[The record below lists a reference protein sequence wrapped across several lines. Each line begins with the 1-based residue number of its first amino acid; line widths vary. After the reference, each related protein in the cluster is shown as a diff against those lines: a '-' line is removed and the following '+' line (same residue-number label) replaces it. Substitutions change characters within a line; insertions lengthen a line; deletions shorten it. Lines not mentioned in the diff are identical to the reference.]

1 MKGSIVEDIEEKRRI
16 PVKVLWTLG
25 AGAAALLLLW
35 FSGVLDRDSSEPQ
48 VTSRGDGT
56 LTNEDVSAL
65 RPEIHALRPT
75 IVKLNPLIEKDPNRS
90 SEPDEE

>member
-1 MKGSIVEDIEEKRRI
+1 MEDVEDKRRI

-35 FSGVLDRDSSEPQ
+35 L
-48 VTSRGDGT
+48 TGT
-56 LTNEDVSAL
+56 LDQDVRDPQLAAQSNVTAL
-65 RPEIHALRPT
+65 HPEIHALRPV
-75 IVKLNPLIEKDPNRS
+75 IVKLKPLIEKDPNRS